1 MTEQTANVKD
11 ARSYRLTNIDMMRG
25 LVIIIMAIDHVRDY
39 FNYAGGGVSVSDPGV
54 DAAFYVTRWITH
66 FCAPVFVF
74 LAGTSIGLMQERRTK
89 SELSK
94 FIFKRGL
101 WLVFCEIFI
110 ISTAVSFAMAGEP
123 ALGGNLFTFM
133 QVLFAMGVSMMLL
146 AGALYLGAKNCLI
159 LGMVI
164 ISGNHAILSIWPS
177 GNPFGGGNDPAW
189 ITILAPGGFIVE
201 PFYFIVLYPPIQ
213 WFGIMLVGFG
223 SSYIFRKDPAERDTA
238 LIKMG
243 IVSILLFIALRLSNM
258 YGDPNLWEVQELGV
272 LSTVFD
278 FFDVTKYP
286 VSLLYTLITLGPAA
300 ILCAYADRFNGWFKD
315 TLVMFG
321 RVPFF
326 FYVAHFYLIHSLSV
340 ALGVYQGFELGQ
352 MLHAF
357 PFYPQ
362 GYGISL
368 LGVYVVWLLV
378 LAILYPL
385 CKWMMKIKSS
395 RKDWWLSYL

>member
-1 MTEQTANVKD
+1 MTDISTQTVNV
-11 ARSYRLTNIDMMRG
+11 RSYRLTNIDMMRG

-39 FNYAGGGVSVSDPGV
+39 FNYAGGGVSISDPAV

-74 LAGTSIGLMQERRTK
+74 LAGTSIGLMQARREKKDLAT
-89 SELSK
+89 

-101 WLVFCEIFI
+101 WLIFCDIFI
-110 ISTAVSFAMAGEP
+110 ISPILSFAFPEP

-133 QVLFAMGVSMMLL
+133 QILFAMGVSMILL
-146 AGALYLGAKNCLI
+146 SGALFLGARNCLI
-159 LGMVI
+159 LGFI
-164 ISGNHAILSIWPS
+164 IVFGSSAVVSVWPS

-189 ITILAPGGFIVE
+189 ITIFAPTGIIVE

-213 WFGIMLVGFG
+213 WFGIMLLGFG
-223 SSYIFRKDPAERDTA
+223 SSFIFQVEPQKRDPL
-238 LIKMG
+238 LIKVG
-243 IVSILLFIALRLSNM
+243 ISLILLFVALRLSNL
-258 YGDPNLWEVQELGV
+258 YGDPNLWQVQELGV

-300 ILCAYADRFNGWFKD
+300 ILCAYADRFQGWFKD

-321 RVPFF
+321 RVPFA
-326 FYVAHFYLIHSLSV
+326 FYVAHFMLIHTLSV
-340 ALGVYQGFELGQ
+340 ALGVFQGFELSQ
-352 MLHAF
+352 MMHAF

-362 GYGISL
+362 GFGISL
-368 LGVYVVWLLV
+368 LSVYMVWIMV
-378 LAILYPL
+378 LAILYPF
-385 CKWMMKIKSS
+385 CKWMMALKST